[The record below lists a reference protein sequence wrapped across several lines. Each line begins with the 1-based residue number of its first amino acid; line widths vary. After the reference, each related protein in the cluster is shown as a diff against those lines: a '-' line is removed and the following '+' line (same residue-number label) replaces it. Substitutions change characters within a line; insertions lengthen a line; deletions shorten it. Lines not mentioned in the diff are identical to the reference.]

1 MADIDALLK
10 EIGSLTVKEAA
21 GLVKKMEET
30 FGISTAVP
38 VAAAS
43 AAPSTEAQE
52 AEEQSFDVIL
62 QSFGE
67 KKINVIKAVREITGL
82 GLKEAK
88 ELVEKGGQPIKKG
101 LEKSAA
107 EELKKTLETA
117 GAKVELKAA

>member
-1 MADIDALLK
+1 MADLDALLK

-21 GLVKKMEET
+21 DLVKKMEES

-38 VAAAS
+38 VAAAL
-43 AAPSTEAQE
+43 AAPSTDAQE

-88 ELVEKGGQPIKKG
+88 ELVEKGGQPIKTG

-117 GAKVELKAA
+117 GAKVDLKAA